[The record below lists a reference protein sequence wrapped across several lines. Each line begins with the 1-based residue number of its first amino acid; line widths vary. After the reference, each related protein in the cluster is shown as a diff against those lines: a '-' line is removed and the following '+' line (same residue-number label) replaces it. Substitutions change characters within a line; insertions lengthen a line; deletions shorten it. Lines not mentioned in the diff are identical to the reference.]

1 MPKNNKKKNTNNV
14 KDPYKLKVI
23 LIFIIIF
30 LNNFSKQDLGNKAFE
45 NKNYEEAIDFYT
57 KAIDEKNDEPVF
69 YSNSKFLKKF
79 SNIFIGANVFMVL
92 E

>member
-1 MPKNNKKKNTNNV
+1 
-14 KDPYKLKVI
+14 
-23 LIFIIIF
+23 
-30 LNNFSKQDLGNKAFE
+30 LGNKAFE

-69 YSNSKFLKKF
+69 YSNSKFVKNF
-79 SNIFIGANVFMVL
+79 SNIFTGANVFMVL